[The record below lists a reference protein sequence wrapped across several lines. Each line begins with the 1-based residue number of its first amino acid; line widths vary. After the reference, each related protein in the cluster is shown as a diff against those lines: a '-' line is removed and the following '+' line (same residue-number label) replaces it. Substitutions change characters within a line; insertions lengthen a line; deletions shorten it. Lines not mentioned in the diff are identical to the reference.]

1 MFSHLY
7 PHTLASRKPQRA
19 VFLPAVGLKNVL
31 APFAQI
37 LHSRSAGVHQITLAV
52 FLVCLFADWFHAAA
66 DLLDLGKP
74 ELVRRRSSRPKGA
87 HDCLV
92 HNVTLAVDAHFVRM
106 LPGKG
111 LLPTSLTHSLRYIP
125 RHLEQASRNV
135 SRLRWQRSKCQRL
148 RCVQRLWRLGGV
160 AFNAVPRRPP
170 EALTRAAR

>member
-125 RHLEQASRNV
+125 RHLEQASKKRKQ
-135 SRLRWQRSKCQRL
+135 RLRCQRSRCQRSRCQRL
-148 RCVQRLWRLGGV
+148 RCVQRLWRLKRSSV
-160 AFNAVPRRPP
+160 DLPRH
-170 EALTRAAR
+170 